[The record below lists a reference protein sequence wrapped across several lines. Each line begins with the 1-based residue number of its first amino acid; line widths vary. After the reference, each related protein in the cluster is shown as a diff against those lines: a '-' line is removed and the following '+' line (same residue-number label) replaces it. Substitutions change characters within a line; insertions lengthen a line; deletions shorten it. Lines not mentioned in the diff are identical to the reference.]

1 MIVFGGNQMA
11 PFLYDDDKLL
21 EPKWFKYNLMNI
33 NMIGTD
39 ISCMWPTK
47 EMLQLY
53 DLDSPDFDRA
63 YADYL
68 INNDRAFIGFMLP
81 LTGHY
86 YNHASFVLTDLD
98 SPPVLSMIESV
109 CKLIQYR
116 YGMISKEQYQYY
128 YDLPKKQREIS
139 IGCLQRDHMEIKDAL
154 KQGFVDKIVERKDMR
169 NTLID
174 LLKLHQKNNHHAQKT
189 QGYLG

>member
-21 EPKWFKYNLMNI
+21 EPKWFKYNFMNI

-116 YGMISKEQYQYY
+116 YGMNSILVNEPDDMLDLDSTNDIGEEYMGVFMQDLDRFTYLTTDISE
-128 YDLPKKQREIS
+128 LN
-139 IGCLQRDHMEIKDAL
+139 H
-154 KQGFVDKIVERKDMR
+154 
-169 NTLID
+169 NTD
-174 LLKLHQKNNHHAQKT
+174 LLESENAK
-189 QGYLG
+189 YL